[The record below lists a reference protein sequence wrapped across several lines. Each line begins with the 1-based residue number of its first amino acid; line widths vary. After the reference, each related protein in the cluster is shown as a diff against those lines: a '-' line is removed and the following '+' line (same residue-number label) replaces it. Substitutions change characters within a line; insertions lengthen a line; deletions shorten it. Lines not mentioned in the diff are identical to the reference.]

1 MVINFILSV
10 CYVFAFGIIFLL
22 CMIDFWLLNT
32 STREI
37 QTSLLGPAH
46 LSPNLMALAASSPL
60 HAVPP
65 APALHTPPEKRGG
78 TPSTGCTAG
87 RHSVA
92 HPSRWSG
99 PPPSQHD
106 STSGDQVLGSQRPA
120 VPAVQHDSD
129 STSGPRLRAFCCA
142 GSSLCRAHCLCL
154 CRSAVQVTSARSPR
168 LTASAVQVLA
178 FCCPRLRASRRMCIP
193 SFGIPSLLPCWY
205 SKLNVPLWSQKS
217 VLDRVWS
224 KP

>member
-1 MVINFILSV
+1 
-10 CYVFAFGIIFLL
+10 
-22 CMIDFWLLNT
+22 
-32 STREI
+32 
-37 QTSLLGPAH
+37 
-46 LSPNLMALAASSPL
+46 MALAASSPL

-142 GSSLCRAHCLCL
+142 GSSVLLSTAPR
-154 CRSAVQVTSARSPR
+154 VQEDV
-168 LTASAVQVLA
+168 
-178 FCCPRLRASRRMCIP
+178 
-193 SFGIPSLLPCWY
+193 Y
-205 SKLNVPLWSQKS
+205 SKFWEGKSFLEDLPLNQKETLCNQQLWKLH
-217 VLDRVWS
+217 VLHQL
-224 KP
+224 

>member
-22 CMIDFWLLNT
+22 RMIDFWLLNT
-32 STREI
+32 STRAAATIQI
-37 QTSLLGPAH
+37 QTSVLGPAH

-65 APALHTPPEKRGG
+65 APALHTPPEKRDG

-87 RHSVA
+87 RHSAA

-106 STSGDQVLGSQRPA
+106 STSGDQVPGSQRPA
-120 VPAVQHDSD
+120 VPAV
-129 STSGPRLRAFCCA
+129 
-142 GSSLCRAHCLCL
+142 
-154 CRSAVQVTSARSPR
+154 
-168 LTASAVQVLA
+168 
-178 FCCPRLRASRRMCIP
+178 
-193 SFGIPSLLPCWY
+193 
-205 SKLNVPLWSQKS
+205 
-217 VLDRVWS
+217 
-224 KP
+224 

>member
-1 MVINFILSV
+1 
-10 CYVFAFGIIFLL
+10 
-22 CMIDFWLLNT
+22 MIDFWLLNT